1 MSPAPGPLEELRRQ
15 LAAFVSVLEDESS
28 ALASTD
34 IDGLARIL
42 ADKNQLASA
51 TSTAWNEAINW
62 LRSQST
68 GRLNES
74 LEVPADIQPHWQEIV
89 SLAQR
94 AEALNQRNGQLIDNQ
109 LQRTR
114 GAIDIL
120 QAAARPLHLYGADGH
135 MLDLP
140 GRGHTLDKV

>member
-15 LAAFVSVLEDESS
+15 LAAFVSVLEHESS

-34 IDGLARIL
+34 IDSLARIL

-51 TSTAWNEAINW
+51 TSTAWNEAIDW
-62 LRSQST
+62 LRRQST
-68 GRLNES
+68 GRLNDG

>member
-1 MSPAPGPLEELRRQ
+1 MSQAPAPLDHLRRQ
-15 LAAFVSVLEDESS
+15 LAAFVSVLEHESS
-28 ALASTD
+28 ALASAN
-34 IDGLARIL
+34 IDGLAEIL

-51 TSTAWNEAINW
+51 TSTAWNEAMSW

-68 GRLNES
+68 GRLNEG
-74 LEVPADIQPHWQEIV
+74 LEVPAAIQPHWQDIIV
-89 SLAQR
+89 LAKR

-114 GAIDIL
+114 GAIEVL

-140 GRGHTLDKV
+140 GHGHTLDKV